1 MRACSNLEY
10 SRTKFK
16 GTSTNQN
23 APSDHPFLKLVT
35 KIVTQD
41 VMSHDKDS

>member
-1 MRACSNLEY
+1 MKTCSNLEY

-16 GTSTNQN
+16 VTSTNQN
-23 APSDHPFLKLVT
+23 VTSDHPILKLVT